1 MKLKNAD
8 IYTENT
14 LTGQI
19 IKFKSLK
26 DACYKMFLLSNTEK
40 SEVLL
45 CIGNWNLDY
54 IGKNETSEKYY
65 KRMLKMTKNIK

>member
-45 CIGNWNLDY
+45 CISNWNLDY
-54 IGKNETSEKYY
+54 IGKNETVEEYY
-65 KRMLKMTKNIK
+65 QRMLDMVAKI

>member
-1 MKLKNAD
+1 MKLKNAN

-26 DACYKMFLLSNTEK
+26 DACNKMYLLSNTEK

-54 IGKNETSEKYY
+54 IGKNETVEEYY
-65 KRMLKMTKNIK
+65 QRMLDMVAKI